1 MKQIKKIALISP
13 SVMLSERELN
23 PDLWLEYFEKL
34 KLNVV
39 MMPTALSG
47 KTLSTFQAKEK
58 AKDIMK
64 AYEDNSIDALIAV
77 HGGASA
83 LRVLEYLDF
92 DIIKKNKKPIVGF
105 SDTTSLQFGIFG
117 KTQNPYVTGFF
128 PEYEFR
134 TGMIDPKVDD
144 GFRSFLTGDM
154 FKATSGECVIKG
166 IADGVL
172 IGGNMSTISDLSGTP
187 YYPDL
192 TDKILLLEDEC
203 EKSYKLKL
211 MLTQL
216 KYNPTFEKIKGIIF
230 GKFSECEDH
239 ITHGTVESVIDDFAA
254 QVNVPMIKNFNYG
267 HFKNRFVLTCGVRY
281 KLDAGNCVLEQIE
294 E

>member
-1 MKQIKKIALISP
+1 MKQIKKVALISP

-47 KTLSTFQAKEK
+47 RCLSTFQAKEK
-58 AKDIMK
+58 AKDIMD
-64 AYEDNSIDALIAV
+64 AYEDDSVDALIAV

-92 DIIKKNKKPIVGF
+92 DVIKKNKKPIVGF
-105 SDTTSLQFGIFG
+105 SDTTSLQFGIYG
-117 KTQNPYVTGFF
+117 KTGNSYVTGFF

-134 TGMIDPKVDD
+134 NGVIHPNVDE
-144 GFRSFLTGDM
+144 GFRAFLRGDV
-154 FKATSGECVIKG
+154 FKNVSGECVHKG
-166 IADGVL
+166 VTEGIL

-192 TDKILLLEDEC
+192 SDKILLLEDEC

-216 KYNPTFEKIKGIIF
+216 KYNPTFAMVKGIVF

-239 ITHGTVESVIDDFAA
+239 ITHGSVESVIDDFAA
-254 QVNVPMIKNFNYG
+254 QINVPMIKSFNYG
-267 HFKNRFVLTCGVRY
+267 HFKDRCVLTCGVRY
-281 KLDAGNCVLEQIE
+281 KFDAEKCLLEQIE

>member
-1 MKQIKKIALISP
+1 MKKIKKIALVSP

-23 PDLWLEYFEKL
+23 VDVWLKYFADLGLE
-34 KLNVV
+34 VV
-39 MMPTALSG
+39 VMPTALEG
-47 KTLSTFQAKEK
+47 KYLDTFQAKDK
-58 AKDIMK
+58 AKDIMD
-64 AYEDNSIDALIAV
+64 AYRDKSVDVLVAV

-92 DIIKKNKKPIVGF
+92 EEIKKCAKPIIGF
-105 SDTTSLQFGIFG
+105 SDTTSLQLGIYA
-117 KTQNPYVTGFF
+117 KTGNCYVTGFF

-134 TGMIDPKVDD
+134 NGVIDTTVDC
-144 GFRSFLTGDM
+144 GLKSIISSKPFNV
-154 FKATSGECVIKG
+154 KSGECVNSG
-166 IADGVL
+166 VVDGVL
-172 IGGNMSTISDLSGTP
+172 IGGNMSSISDLSGTP

-216 KYNPTFEKIKGIIF
+216 KYNSSFIGVKGIIF
-230 GKFSECEDH
+230 GRFSECEDH
-239 ITHGTVESVIDDFAA
+239 VTHGTVDSVVEDFAA
-254 QVNVPMIKNFNYG
+254 QVNIPMIKNFNYG
-267 HFKNRFVLTCGVRY
+267 HYKSREVLTCGVRY
-281 KLDAGNCVLEQIE
+281 RLDAKNCCLEQIE